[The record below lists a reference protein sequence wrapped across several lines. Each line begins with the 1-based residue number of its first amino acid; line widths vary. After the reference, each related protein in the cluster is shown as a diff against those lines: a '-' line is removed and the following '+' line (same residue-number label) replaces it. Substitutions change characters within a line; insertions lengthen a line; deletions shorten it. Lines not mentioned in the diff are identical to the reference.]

1 MPLPQLVLDQFP
13 VELIFDVFTYLT
25 ASEILHS
32 FHNFSQ
38 YLRQCIRS
46 YQHYKINFQSIRKRE
61 YDWICKVIHPDQ
73 IMSLTVS
80 DDEETPGQMDLFF
93 SNNQSFTRLEHL
105 RLRNLEDFP
114 NLLQMESA
122 LVALSACYP
131 KQSACI
137 FDQVYI
143 RIKNESNNLFDKTP
157 KNQLS
162 IPVQSTENKDRI
174 LHTTKIENE
183 PVVTVKGDYG
193 QGTPT
198 DQHLY
203 TTRGVVNPTLL
214 GAEKKL

>member
-114 NLLQMESA
+114 NLLQME
-122 LVALSACYP
+122 C
-131 KQSACI
+131 
-137 FDQVYI
+137 
-143 RIKNESNNLFDKTP
+143 
-157 KNQLS
+157 
-162 IPVQSTENKDRI
+162 
-174 LHTTKIENE
+174 LHTLTIDFKIR
-183 PVVTVKGDYG
+183 TIYSFDYNHMKRH
-193 QGTPT
+193 
-198 DQHLY
+198 DNALI
-203 TTRGVVNPTLL
+203 
-214 GAEKKL
+214 K